1 MDKYSKAEIRKIVE
15 EEGVEFIRLQFT
27 DMFGMLKNIAVPA
40 RRLIKAM
47 ENCCTIDLASLE
59 DFPDGRRGTVS
70 EAGYGYLRDSPLE
83 PQNGKVARFICDVCM
98 EDGTEY
104 EISPRLVLKK
114 VLDNA
119 AQKATVFG

>member
-59 DFPDGRRGTVS
+59 GFSGWEEEELYLKPDMDTFAERLPDLSVMCAWRT
-70 EAGYGYLRDSPLE
+70 
-83 PQNGKVARFICDVCM
+83 ARNMKSVPVWF
-98 EDGTEY
+98 
-104 EISPRLVLKK
+104 
-114 VLDNA
+114 
-119 AQKATVFG
+119 